1 VNVTFRPSILDFLF
15 FLKKLCIKVVEKKS
29 DDMLYDVAK
38 IPATMVTRKLRLEV
52 FIFKNLFVNLFL
64 TQNN

>member
-1 VNVTFRPSILDFLF
+1 VYKSSG
-15 FLKKLCIKVVEKKS
+15 KKS

>member
-1 VNVTFRPSILDFLF
+1 MG
-15 FLKKLCIKVVEKKS
+15 KKS

-38 IPATMVTRKLRLEV
+38 IPATMVARELRLEV
-52 FIFKNLFVNLFL
+52 FIFKNLFVNPFL

>member
-1 VNVTFRPSILDFLF
+1 
-15 FLKKLCIKVVEKKS
+15 
-29 DDMLYDVAK
+29 MLYDVAK

>member
-1 VNVTFRPSILDFLF
+1 VG
-15 FLKKLCIKVVEKKS
+15 KKS

-38 IPATMVTRKLRLEV
+38 IPATMVARKLRIKV
-52 FIFKNLFVNLFL
+52 FIFKNLFVNPFL